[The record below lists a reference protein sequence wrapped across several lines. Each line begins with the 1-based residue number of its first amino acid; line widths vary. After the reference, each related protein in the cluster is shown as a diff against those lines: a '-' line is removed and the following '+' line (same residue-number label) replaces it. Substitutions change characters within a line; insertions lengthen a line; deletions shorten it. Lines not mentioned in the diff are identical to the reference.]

1 MDSSHDDDGR
11 GSCRPRCTRRGRDL
25 ELTVGLDV
33 LDDVETMGLDGG
45 LAAAGLAGGLAA
57 AGLAG

>member
-1 MDSSHDDDGR
+1 MYSKWSR
-11 GSCRPRCTRRGRDL
+11 CRARCRARCTRRGRDV
-25 ELTVGLDV
+25 ELIVGLDV